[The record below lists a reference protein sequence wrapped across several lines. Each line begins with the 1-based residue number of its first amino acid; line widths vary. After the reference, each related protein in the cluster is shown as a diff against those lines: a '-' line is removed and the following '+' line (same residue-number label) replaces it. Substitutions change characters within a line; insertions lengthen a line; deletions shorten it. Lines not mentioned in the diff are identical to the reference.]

1 MQSNDKTSRAT
12 IDWPVSL
19 FLIITPALA
28 IASLVAFCLYWQVT
42 WQLVT
47 LFLFFSF
54 ASSVSITAGY
64 HRLLAHRAYK
74 ARGWLKNL
82 FLFFGAGAFQGSALK
97 WSADHRNHHRHVDTG
112 HDPYNIKRG
121 FVFAHIGWLF
131 YKMTLTA
138 EMVGDLQKDRWIV
151 WQHRYYL
158 PVAIFSG
165 FLFPMLIMALWSDL
179 GFWHGLWGGFVFG
192 AVTRIVFVHHSTF
205 FINSLCHMWGKQP
218 YNEDNSARDN
228 FVMALLT
235 NGEGY
240 HNFHHRFQFDYRN
253 GVRWYQW
260 DPTKWLINLLV
271 VFRQVHSLQRV
282 SHAQILV
289 AKMALKRKSVKIT
302 SPALSE
308 RLDLLRS
315 KVEAAQER
323 LKELSREYQAL
334 KHNLRRQSRAHLI
347 QLKADLKIAKIEFD
361 KTYKQW
367 NLCLRAAP
375 RVEFVAARLQG

>member
-1 MQSNDKTSRAT
+1 MQTDNKTSR
-12 IDWPVSL
+12 IDWPVAL
-19 FLIITPALA
+19 FLIITPAVA
-28 IASLVAFCLYWQVT
+28 IASLIAFCLYWEVT
-42 WQLVT
+42 WELVV
-47 LFLFFSF
+47 LFACLSF

-64 HRLLAHRAYK
+64 HRLLAHRAYQ

-97 WSADHRNHHRHVDTG
+97 WVADHRIHHRHVDTG
-112 HDPYNIKRG
+112 RDPYNIKRG

-131 YKMTLTA
+131 YEMKLAT
-138 EMVGDLQKDRWIV
+138 EMVGDLQKDRWIA

-165 FLFPMLIMALWSDL
+165 FLFPMLVMALWSEL
-179 GFWHGLWGGFVFG
+179 GFWHGLCGGFVFG
-192 AVTRIVFVHHSTF
+192 AVTRIVFVHHCTF

-228 FVMALLT
+228 FVLALLT

-260 DPTKWLINLLV
+260 DPTKWCIGVLAL
-271 VFRQVHSLQRV
+271 FGQTYSLRRV
-282 SHAQILV
+282 PRPQILV
-289 AKMALKRKSVKIT
+289 AMMALKRKSIEIT

-308 RLDLLRS
+308 RLDLLRG

-334 KHNLRRQSRAHLI
+334 KHNLRHQSRVRLL

-361 KTYKQW
+361 KTYQQW
-367 NLCLRAAP
+367 NLCLRAA
-375 RVEFVAARLQG
+375 RIGGLAAQPQG

>member
-1 MQSNDKTSRAT
+1 MPPSNKTSR
-12 IDWPVSL
+12 IDWPVAL
-19 FLIITPALA
+19 FLIITPAVA
-28 IASLVAFCLYWQVT
+28 VASLVAFCLYWQVT
-42 WQLVT
+42 WQLVV
-47 LFLFFSF
+47 LFVFFSF
-54 ASSVSITAGY
+54 ASSASITAGY

-97 WSADHRNHHRHVDTG
+97 WAADHRLHHRHVDTER
-112 HDPYNIKRG
+112 DPYNIKRG

-131 YKMTLTA
+131 YSTTLTA
-138 EMVGDLQKDRWIV
+138 DMVGDLQKDRWIV
-151 WQHRYYL
+151 WQHRYYI

-179 GFWHGLWGGFVFG
+179 GFWHGLCGGFIFG
-192 AVTRIVFVHHSTF
+192 AVTRIVFVHHITF

-218 YNEDNSARDN
+218 YNENNSARDN
-228 FVMALLT
+228 WVMALLT

-260 DPTKWLINLLV
+260 DPTKWLISSMAVLG
-271 VFRQVHSLQRV
+271 QTCSLQRV
-282 SHAQILV
+282 PRTQILV

-302 SPALSE
+302 SHALSN
-308 RLDLLRS
+308 RLDQLRS
-315 KVEAAQER
+315 KVEMAQER

-334 KHNLRRQSRAHLI
+334 RHNLRHQSRTRLVHI
-347 QLKADLKIAKIEFD
+347 KADLKIAKIEFY

-367 NLCLRAAP
+367 HLCLRAAHA
-375 RVEFVAARLQG
+375 VG

>member
-1 MQSNDKTSRAT
+1 MQPDTHTTR
-12 IDWPVSL
+12 IDWPVTL
-19 FLIITPALA
+19 FLIITPAVA
-28 IASLVAFCLYWQVT
+28 IISLVAFCLFWQVT
-42 WQLVT
+42 WQLIA
-47 LFLFFSF
+47 LFVFFSF

-97 WSADHRNHHRHVDTG
+97 WAADHRIHHRHVDTG
-112 HDPYNIKRG
+112 RDPYNIKRG

-131 YKMTLTA
+131 YQMTLA
-138 EMVGDLQKDRWIV
+138 KDMVGDLQKDRWIV
-151 WQHRYYL
+151 WQDRYFVPL
-158 PVAIFSG
+158 AIFSG

-179 GFWHGLWGGFVFG
+179 GFWHGLCGGFVFG

-218 YNEDNSARDN
+218 YNENNSARDN

-260 DPTKWLINLLV
+260 DPTKWLISLMAM
-271 VFRQVHSLQRV
+271 FGQTYGLQRV
-282 SHAQILV
+282 PRTQILV
-289 AKMALKRKSVKIT
+289 AKMALQRKRVKIT

-308 RLDLLRS
+308 RLDQLRG
-315 KVEAAQER
+315 KVEVAQER
-323 LKELSREYQAL
+323 LKLLSREYQTL
-334 KHNLRRQSRAHLI
+334 KHTLRHQSRVRLV
-347 QLKADLKIAKIEFD
+347 QLKADLKIAKIEFY

-367 NLCLRAAP
+367 NLCLHAAGLEAQP
-375 RVEFVAARLQG
+375 QG

>member
-1 MQSNDKTSRAT
+1 MLSGDKTSR
-12 IDWPVSL
+12 IDWPVAL
-19 FLIITPALA
+19 FLLITPALA
-28 IASLVAFCLYWQVT
+28 LVALVAFCLYWEVT
-42 WQLVT
+42 WQLVV
-47 LFLFFSF
+47 LFVFFSF

-64 HRLLAHRAYK
+64 HRLLAHRAFR

-97 WSADHRNHHRHVDTG
+97 WAADHRIHHRHVDTG
-112 HDPYNIKRG
+112 RDPYNIKRG

-131 YKMTLTA
+131 YQMTLAT

-151 WQHRYYL
+151 WQHRYYI

-179 GFWHGLWGGFVFG
+179 GVWHGLSGGFVFG

-205 FINSLCHMWGKQP
+205 FINSLCHMWGTQP
-218 YNEDNSARDN
+218 YNENNSARDN

-240 HNFHHRFQFDYRN
+240 HNFHHCFQFDYRN

-260 DPTKWLINLLV
+260 DPTKWLIGLLAL
-271 VFRQVHSLQRV
+271 FGQAYSLRRV
-282 SHAQILV
+282 PRPQILV
-289 AKMALKRKSVKIT
+289 AKMALKRKSVKVT

-308 RLDLLRS
+308 RLDQLRG
-315 KVEAAQER
+315 KVELAQER
-323 LKELSREYQAL
+323 LKELSREYRT
-334 KHNLRRQSRAHLI
+334 LRRSLHHQSRARLV
-347 QLKADLKIAKIEFD
+347 QLRADLKIAKIEFN
-361 KTYKQW
+361 KTYQQW
-367 NLCLRAAP
+367 HLCLRAAHA
-375 RVEFVAARLQG
+375 VG